1 MIIESLQV
9 LLIGTAAIFIVMG
22 VIFVA
27 LRVLQFLTREK
38 KKPAAED

>member
-27 LRVLQFLTREK
+27 LRALQFLTREK
-38 KKPAAED
+38 NKPAAED